1 MFSDPV
7 QSVLFDFENLI
18 WLTIGVGLVIACSF
32 RVIAARRR
40 FDSGGPAP
48 EEIDSALEVP
58 SSGAPSRGGVPV
70 AHFTGFDL
78 ALLPLVLMKYSFS
91 LQYLIA
97 YGIGGAGKGNGA
109 AESAPAAEAASEGA
123 VTGMTPA
130 LMLFDMTINL
140 FLIMLVILMIQWA
153 GQRSLNSVLG
163 LNRFEHLGNPQRF
176 LWPTVYILGGA
187 AICTPIILIS
197 SNSMPDLLER
207 IFGEKIEE
215 QAAVQSM
222 RAAPDW
228 GMRIL
233 LILNACILAPVVEEL
248 VFRGYFYGVMKK
260 FTGAMF
266 AAFVS
271 GALFSVAHQNLLALL
286 PLWGFALLLTF
297 FYETTRC
304 LWVPI
309 GIHALFNAINV
320 SLILSGVGGDPT
332 PAGGEG

>member
-1 MFSDPV
+1 MFSDPI

-18 WLTIGVGLVIACSF
+18 WLTIGVGLVIACSI
-32 RVIAARRR
+32 RVVAARLSSRP
-40 FDSGGPAP
+40 GEATP
-48 EEIDSALEVP
+48 EEVDAPLQA
-58 SSGAPSRGGVPV
+58 SGERSRARGGVPV

-91 LQYLIA
+91 FQYLIA
-97 YGIGGAGKGNGA
+97 HGLTGGSEGAGTTEA
-109 AESAPAAEAASEGA
+109 VSTTEAASEGA

-153 GQRSLNSVLG
+153 GQRSLDSVLG
-163 LNRFEHLGNPQRF
+163 LDRFRHLGSPQQF
-176 LWPTVYILGGA
+176 LWPAVYILGGA

-197 SNSMPDLLER
+197 SNGMPDLLDR
-207 IFGEKIEE
+207 IFGEEIEE

-248 VFRGYFYGVMKK
+248 VFRGYLYGVMKK

-297 FYETTRC
+297 FYETSRC

-320 SLILSGVGGDPT
+320 SLILAGVGGEPV